1 MNKKE
6 NQGLEVK
13 IIIKNPRVNPWARN
27 NLF

>member
-13 IIIKNPRVNPWARN
+13 IHNKKPKGSP
-27 NLF
+27 LG